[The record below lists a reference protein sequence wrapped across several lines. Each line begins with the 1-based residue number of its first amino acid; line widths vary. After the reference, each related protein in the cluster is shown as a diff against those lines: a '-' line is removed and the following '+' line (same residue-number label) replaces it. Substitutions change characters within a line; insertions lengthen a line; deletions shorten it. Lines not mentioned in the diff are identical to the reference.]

1 MYEKG
6 GMHGS
11 AHTSSDGRSR
21 GHRMQSTVRSD
32 SVSKWPF
39 LPCSIF
45 RGSWQWR
52 EQPQLILWQQ
62 GGEERSVI
70 TVPAP
75 GHTPA
80 GIPFCYQMFSLPTCF
95 PESLTCTVSH
105 AFQGVSH
112 VQSPHDFLGVSHVQ
126 SPRDFLGVSLQ
137 SPHILPWE
145 SRPLNSLDFPESPIC
160 TQSPPCASFLAS
172 SLLNPTPSQS
182 AAACRVRYAG
192 CLYAS
197 LDHRL
202 HQNQDALVTCRPLYP
217 HPPCPPFEV
226 LSRAWLIASFLTAAS
241 APSRFWG
248 RAVDAHLLLLPFVIV
263 HRLLEPG

>member
-1 MYEKG
+1 MLEPGNPYSRDRQSGKWASGRKESRVGGDTLYEKG

-105 AFQGVSH
+105 AFQGVLH

-126 SPRDFLGVSLQ
+126 SP
-137 SPHILPWE
+137 H
-145 SRPLNSLDFPESPIC
+145 DFPG
-160 TQSPPCASFLAS
+160 
-172 SLLNPTPSQS
+172 SL
-182 AAACRVRYAG
+182 
-192 CLYAS
+192 
-197 LDHRL
+197 
-202 HQNQDALVTCRPLYP
+202 
-217 HPPCPPFEV
+217 
-226 LSRAWLIASFLTAAS
+226 
-241 APSRFWG
+241 
-248 RAVDAHLLLLPFVIV
+248 V
-263 HRLLEPG
+263 H